1 VIRDLVF
8 GVWCCLFAAIFCQ
21 GPEFL
26 QQYLQRLGGHL
37 DEARRIERQLPQAAE
52 RVATLTVAH
61 DTLAKADPLTRPFAF
76 FRHLKTEI
84 AWNTLANYRPAVPLT
99 AEAAVYAL
107 VGVLL
112 AALLARPF
120 RRRREAY
127 A

>member
-1 VIRDLVF
+1 M
-8 GVWCCLFAAIFCQ
+8 
-21 GPEFL
+21 

-37 DEARRIERQLPQAAE
+37 DEARLIERQLPQRAE
-52 RVATLTVAH
+52 RVASLTAAH

-84 AWNTLANYRPAVPLT
+84 AWNTLARYRPAVPLT
-99 AEAAVYAL
+99 LEAAAYAL